1 VTSSSYRWVI
11 LSVCTL
17 GFMQTHIHRVGF
29 APLIPTFVADLQ
41 LTYAAAGAI
50 MTAYFWTYT
59 AVQVPIGLLVDR
71 WGARRVMVAFMA
83 VLVLGAALFPLSRT
97 YTQSLLARALVGLG
111 AAAVWVPSLRLITEW
126 FRAEERGRV
135 IGILSAGGALG
146 GTSALLLIPLL
157 ADRWGWRW
165 GYAATLVPVL
175 LTLALFALFVRGG
188 DGPSGAAPGGGLLA
202 LRRVLGTGVIW
213 WFNVSVLLFYGA
225 YFSMVTWLPTFLV
238 NALRVTPAQA
248 GFVTSLLTAGTIVS
262 WPLAGLITDRIG
274 RRKWVYLFSQ
284 LMSVAVSLVF
294 ALAGPHLSFAGA
306 AGVALAAGVLFGG
319 MITPFVMVVELFPR
333 ELAGTA
339 SGIVNTF
346 CFLGSLII
354 PVLLGRVVDV
364 TGSFP
369 AAFLAAAAVQALAFV
384 TACFTRDTG
393 GRAAPA

>member
-1 VTSSSYRWVI
+1 MTSSSYRWVI

-111 AAAVWVPSLRLITEW
+111 AAAVWVPSLRLISEW

>member
-1 VTSSSYRWVI
+1 MTSSSYRWVI

-284 LMSVAVSLVF
+284 LMSVVVSLVF

>member
-1 VTSSSYRWVI
+1 MTSSSYRWVI

-274 RRKWVYLFSQ
+274 HRKWIYLFSQ

-346 CFLGSLII
+346 CFLGSLTI

-369 AAFLAAAAVQALAFV
+369 AAFLAAAAVQAVAFV

>member
-1 VTSSSYRWVI
+1 VKSSSYRWVI

-29 APLIPTFVADLQ
+29 APLIPTFVADLR
-41 LTYAAAGAI
+41 LTYAAAGVI

-71 WGARRVMVAFMA
+71 WGARRVMLAFMGI
-83 VLVLGAALFPLSRT
+83 LVLGAALFPLSRT

-238 NALRVTPAQA
+238 TALRVTPAQA

-274 RRKWVYLFSQ
+274 RRKWIYLFSQ
-284 LMSVAVSLVF
+284 LMSVVVSLVF

-306 AGVALAAGVLFGG
+306 AGVALAAGILFGG
-319 MITPFVMVVELFPR
+319 MITPFVMVMELFPR

-346 CFLGSLII
+346 CFLGSLTI

-393 GRAAPA
+393 RRAAPA

>member
-1 VTSSSYRWVI
+1 MSSSYRWVI

-188 DGPSGAAPGGGLLA
+188 DGPSGAALGGGLLA

>member
-1 VTSSSYRWVI
+1 MSSSYRWVI

-29 APLIPTFVADLQ
+29 APLIPTFVADLR

-59 AVQVPIGLLVDR
+59 AVQVPIGLLADR
-71 WGARRVMVAFMA
+71 WGARRVMLAFMGI
-83 VLVLGAALFPLSRT
+83 LVLGAALFPLSRT

-111 AAAVWVPSLRLITEW
+111 AAAVWVPSLRLISEW

-135 IGILSAGGALG
+135 IGILSAGGGLG

-175 LTLALFALFVRGG
+175 LTLALLALFVRGG
-188 DGPSGAAPGGGLLA
+188 EGASSAAAGSGLPA

-225 YFSMVTWLPTFLV
+225 YFSMITWLPTFLV
-238 NALRVTPAQA
+238 TALRVTPAQA

-274 RRKWVYLFSQ
+274 RRKWIYLFSQ
-284 LMSVAVSLVF
+284 LMSVVVSLVF

-306 AGVALAAGVLFGG
+306 AGVALAAGILFGG
-319 MITPFVMVVELFPR
+319 MITPFVMVMELFPR

-346 CFLGSLII
+346 CFVGSLTI

-393 GRAAPA
+393 RRAAPA

>member
-1 VTSSSYRWVI
+1 MTSSSYRWVI

-29 APLIPTFVADLQ
+29 APLIPTFVADLR

-284 LMSVAVSLVF
+284 LMSVVVSLVF